1 MRNFIY
7 LLVGI
12 FFGFFLNNLLHTNYF
27 SNEESAVSIN
37 DTDEED
43 DDGDEDDEIDRVI
56 IFNNKMSIKMDQED
70 ILSSGIRSTLFDN
83 QINSYDITSRA
94 LSISSSSYFEMVNE
108 YDFLVLQLQKM
119 MEKLNYINSK
129 YDRLL
134 ELYEVQGS
142 VALKDIEK
150 LRKERNSYLIRSKM
164 LNQKIIMMVC
174 MLCQLLVGWEPHIGD
189 LMQEE

>member
-150 LRKERNSYLIRSKM
+150 VKHNIENVKIDIQEINLKTERVTLWNY
-164 LNQKIIMMVC
+164 C
-174 MLCQLLVGWEPHIGD
+174 
-189 LMQEE
+189 

>member
-12 FFGFFLNNLLHTNYF
+12 FFGFFLNNLLYTNYF

-70 ILSSGIRSTLFDN
+70 ILSSGIRSALFDN

-94 LSISSSSYFEMVNE
+94 LSISSNSYFEMVNE

-119 MEKLNYINSK
+119 MEKL
-129 YDRLL
+129 
-134 ELYEVQGS
+134 
-142 VALKDIEK
+142 
-150 LRKERNSYLIRSKM
+150 
-164 LNQKIIMMVC
+164 
-174 MLCQLLVGWEPHIGD
+174 GD
-189 LMQEE
+189 LRY

>member
-70 ILSSGIRSTLFDN
+70 ILSSGESTTT
-83 QINSYDITSRA
+83 Q
-94 LSISSSSYFEMVNE
+94 FER
-108 YDFLVLQLQKM
+108 DTLT
-119 MEKLNYINSK
+119 
-129 YDRLL
+129 
-134 ELYEVQGS
+134 
-142 VALKDIEK
+142 
-150 LRKERNSYLIRSKM
+150 
-164 LNQKIIMMVC
+164 
-174 MLCQLLVGWEPHIGD
+174 
-189 LMQEE
+189 